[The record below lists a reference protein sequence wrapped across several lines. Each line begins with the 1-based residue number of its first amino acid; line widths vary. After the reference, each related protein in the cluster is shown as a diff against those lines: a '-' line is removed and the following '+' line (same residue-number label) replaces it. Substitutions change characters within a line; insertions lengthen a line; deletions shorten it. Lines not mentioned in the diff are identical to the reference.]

1 MKNLLLP
8 IVLFLFILQGC
19 SSDSLNVADDS
30 DSQGSKSVNKT
41 ANLQG
46 TGDSARDILSNQNF
60 DKLKIEIAYVD
71 GFRPTQEA
79 ISGFVDYLKERTFKE
94 EIEIVYRSLESP
106 DEESLTLDEI
116 TELESKNR
124 TVYNDGRTLAIYIYF
139 ADAPAEGDNLEEGLV
154 TLGAVY
160 RNTSMIIH
168 EATVRRLADQSF
180 FISDA
185 DVEHTTLNHEFGH
198 LFGLVNLGTDM
209 INAHEDIKRDE
220 NGDAELD
227 NNGKT
232 QGNKHC
238 SVEGCLMRA
247 ELQFGGPSSKDQS
260 FLSKSTE
267 HFKVPCRLS
276 GANVLALLES
286 RAAKGSLI
294 DPPGLDDQCLLDLA
308 SNGGR

>member
-1 MKNLLLP
+1 MDIGNSYRIMKNLLLP
-8 IVLFLFILQGC
+8 LLSLVFVLQSC
-19 SSDSLNVADDS
+19 SSDSLNVADDD
-30 DSQGSKSVNKT
+30 DSQGSNSVNKT

-46 TGDSARDILSNQNF
+46 TGDSARDILSNENF

-139 ADAPAEGDNLEEGLV
+139 ADAPAEGDDLDEGLV

-168 EATVRRLADQSF
+168 E
-180 FISDA
+180 
-185 DVEHTTLNHEFGH
+185 
-198 LFGLVNLGTDM
+198 
-209 INAHEDIKRDE
+209 
-220 NGDAELD
+220 
-227 NNGKT
+227 
-232 QGNKHC
+232 
-238 SVEGCLMRA
+238 
-247 ELQFGGPSSKDQS
+247 
-260 FLSKSTE
+260 
-267 HFKVPCRLS
+267 
-276 GANVLALLES
+276 
-286 RAAKGSLI
+286 
-294 DPPGLDDQCLLDLA
+294 PPLDDWPIRVSLF
-308 SNGGR
+308 RMPM